1 MCKSHGPESST
12 RGAAHQLSRPRRS
25 AVVLVGS
32 HARGL
37 SLESGGRHRRIPL
50 ADLRQAHPP
59 MDVSSSFRPT
69 VVARCRGRV
78 ARQGR
83 TRHPRG
89 LGGALERAPGQSA
102 RRTSP
107 RRTTQIGGRHRADA
121 SPRRHSP
128 PHHAARRSPST
139 CRNHASRWFLLTK
152 IWLTSL
158 HSRICTS
165 GASYG
170 WLRRRRRSVKGQ
182 GGAHHLTG

>member
-107 RRTTQIGGRHRADA
+107 RRTTLRSGEGIALTRRRGGI
-121 SPRRHSP
+121 RRHITQPAAAPRLVATTRRDGFYSRRFGSP
-128 PHHAARRSPST
+128 AST
-139 CRNHASRWFLLTK
+139 RAFALPVRATAGF
-152 IWLTSL
+152 
-158 HSRICTS
+158 
-165 GASYG
+165 ADD
-170 WLRRRRRSVKGQ
+170 
-182 GGAHHLTG
+182 AEA